1 MATRIESIRVAL
13 TQYRESTTRYRETMD
28 LVDRGLVGLELIAE
42 ADEKRADGA
51 LDFVDDA
58 AEFIGGVLTYIDKIQ
73 VALMADAGNHGERTR
88 GAARDLIRYVTA
100 SHSETGIEDI

>member
-13 TQYRESTTRYRETMD
+13 TQYRESVTRYANTMEDVETGKIH
-28 LVDRGLVGLELIAE
+28 LSAIAD
-42 ADEKRADGA
+42 ADEARADGA

-73 VALMADAGNHGERTR
+73 IALQWDAGNHGERTR
-88 GAARDLIRYVTA
+88 DAARDLIRHVTA